1 MSGYPIRVS
10 GRVSATIRLEAIRLF
25 LKFSFKSH
33 LKSLDRSIKHL
44 QLSLGKNLK
53 SSVLVRRKNLT
64 LIFNEYLYLASGNP
78 QPKILWT
85 SQETQEIISKSN
97 KLYFEAVSP
106 SDTGSYICVASNDA
120 GERYLEIS
128 IVVQLPPQEC
138 RQKLFFGSQS

>member
-1 MSGYPIRVS
+1 M
-10 GRVSATIRLEAIRLF
+10 
-25 LKFSFKSH
+25 
-33 LKSLDRSIKHL
+33 
-44 QLSLGKNLK
+44 
-53 SSVLVRRKNLT
+53 LVRRKNLT

-138 RQKLFFGSQS
+138 RQKIFFGQNHRNLILRFVDSLNYFGKTPFQPTRSHYLANASLCQKKRHLVKNCEAC